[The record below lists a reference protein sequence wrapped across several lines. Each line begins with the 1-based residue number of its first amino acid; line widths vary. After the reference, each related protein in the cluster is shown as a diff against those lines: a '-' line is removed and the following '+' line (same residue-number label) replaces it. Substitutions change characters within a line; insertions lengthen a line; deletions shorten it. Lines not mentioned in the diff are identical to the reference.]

1 MESVSELEQS
11 SEGGARKITACRA
24 IRRSANEAVYSN
36 SLSINRPSDLGACC
50 RIGTRIG
57 TMFLNFRCL
66 KAYENSVMRL
76 VV

>member
-11 SEGGARKITACRA
+11 SEGGARKNTACRA
-24 IRRSANEAVYSN
+24 IRRSAIEAVYSN
-36 SLSINRPSDLGACC
+36 SLSINRPSDLGARC
-50 RIGTRIG
+50 RIG